1 MSEER
6 LAVSFEDFLAL
17 LRTAE
22 CGPGT
27 DLSLLDQIIALWEEG
42 LVILTLAQ
50 AAEILSVNEARLTAI
65 LAESRF
71 PHAYLSAE
79 RGWLL
84 PLDEVLA
91 QPEIQ
96 SVATPK
102 NKFATFF

>member
-6 LAVSFEDFLAL
+6 LTVSFEDFLGL
-17 LRTAE
+17 LRTAD
-22 CGPGT
+22 CGPGA
-27 DLSLLDQIIALWEEG
+27 DLSLLDQIITLWEEG

-50 AAEILSVNEARLTAI
+50 AAEILSVSEARLVASV
-65 LAESRF
+65 AEGRF
-71 PHAYLSAE
+71 PRAYLSAE

-96 SVATPK
+96 NVA
-102 NKFATFF
+102 AA